1 MLNIFE
7 IIGPVMIGP
16 SSSHTA
22 GAARLGFMIG
32 RLLGEPVV
40 KARVTLYGSFS
51 TTGRG
56 HGTDKAITG
65 GLIGLMPD
73 DSRLPDSFNLAE
85 QAGAD
90 ISIEFSDETRGHPNT
105 ADFELSGKTRRIQ
118 ASGVSVGGGRIE
130 ITQINGLDVS
140 IGADYPTVVVFNR
153 DYFGTVAQVTQL
165 LARDKINIA
174 FMRLSRHDEGK
185 DAVMVLETDSYIS
198 DALIAELKQQK
209 NINDVIYLEP
219 F

>member
-1 MLNIFE
+1 
-7 IIGPVMIGP
+7 
-16 SSSHTA
+16 
-22 GAARLGFMIG
+22 MIG

-40 KARVTLYGSFS
+40 TAGVKLYGSFS

-56 HGTDKAITG
+56 HGTDRAIAG
-65 GLIGLMPD
+65 GLIGLTPD
-73 DSRLPDSFNLAE
+73 DSRLPDSFKLAE
-85 QAGAD
+85 QAGAV
-90 ISIEFSDETRGHPNT
+90 ISVEFSDEARGHPNT
-105 ADFELSGKTRRIQ
+105 AEFFLHGKTRRIQ
-118 ASGVSVGGGRIE
+118 ASGISIGGGRIE

-185 DAVMVLETDSYIS
+185 DAVMVIETDSDIS
-198 DALIAELKQQK
+198 EALIRELKQLK